1 MTLDESSLE
10 LEPSWS
16 GEGDA
21 ASTSGILLD
30 EVGDD
35 AMYVGVHDSSRLGW
49 NISVAVPE
57 SERGTYEISLE
68 LEMPTTS
75 LGTFDAWAG
84 LQSFARLDGAALAGP
99 TSLRTKEAYRREVVA
114 ASFRLLRPRTG
125 FGRHCTL
132 VRAGDADE
140 EHAAALSLWIE
151 AARETLKQAREELLA
166 PRVGIGK
173 KERARADEFL
183 SAQYWGVLTDCA
195 RALFDVQSRI
205 AARGGM
211 VSFDVVEAKLTEALD
226 EENRYRQSNSFKLA
240 SPVSARQL
248 ERLVRR
254 WHRLKRYFERT
265 LFLELDAYPVAARL
279 GSWFSAVMAIIAYM
293 WFVFLQSTIEH
304 YGAVGPGVGVLAFVT
319 AIAYASRE
327 RLKEAGRNWLAGRV
341 QSMFAQRV
349 SRARMP
355 RRDGKKRGPVV
366 VAARESFSR
375 STPRGSGRAWR
386 DTGADR
392 TVLRFSHRG
401 TIQRP
406 ALLRSAAAARLRLVF
421 RLDLSPVFARLHD
434 AMRGFA
440 HTDKATGRIVILDVP
455 RNYKLPVRLELR
467 SSNGDGETREVRGKL
482 VMNKNG
488 LLRFEARGER

>member
-1 MTLDESSLE
+1 MDDASLE
-10 LEPSWS
+10 LGPSWP
-16 GEGDA
+16 GESDA

-30 EVGDD
+30 EVDD
-35 AMYVGVHDSSRLGW
+35 EAMHVDVHDASRLGW
-49 NISVAVPE
+49 NISVPVPE
-57 SERGTYEISLE
+57 TERGSYELSLE

-75 LGTFDAWAG
+75 LGAFDAWAG
-84 LQSFARLDGAALAGP
+84 LQSFARLDGAALAEP
-99 TSLRTKEAYRREVVA
+99 TLLKTKEAYRREVVA

-132 VRAGDADE
+132 VRAGDRDE
-140 EHAAALSLWIE
+140 EHSPALLLWIE
-151 AARETLKQAREELLA
+151 AARETLKVAREELLA

-205 AARGGM
+205 AARGGAA
-211 VSFDVVEAKLTEALD
+211 SFDEVEERLSQVLD
-226 EENRYRQSNSFKLA
+226 EEVRYRQSNSFKLA

-265 LFLELDAYPVAARL
+265 LFLELDSYPVAARL
-279 GSWFSAVMAIIAYM
+279 GSWFSALMAVVAYM
-293 WFVFLQSTIEH
+293 WFVFLQTRIEH
-304 YGAVGPGVGVLAFVT
+304 YGAVGSGVGIIAFVT

-341 QSMFAQRV
+341 QSVFAQRV

-366 VAARESFSR
+366 VAARESFSQ
-375 STPRGSGRAWR
+375 STPRRSGRAWKN
-386 DTGADR
+386 TGTDR

-406 ALLRSAAAARLRLVF
+406 ALLRHASAARLRLVF

-434 AMRGFA
+434 AMKGFA
-440 HTDKATGRIVILDVP
+440 QTDKATGRIVILDVP
-455 RNYKLPVRLELR
+455 RNYKLPVRLALH
-467 SSNGDGETREVRGKL
+467 SSGDAEVREARGKL
-482 VMNKNG
+482 VLNKNG
-488 LLRFEARGER
+488 LLRFEARPERA